1 MYVIIGYCPL
11 LFEICLQC
19 LKEYQN
25 DLLGIGDGGGVGM
38 VWVVGAIPLASKTSF
53 TFNNIVEY
61 IYILSQGF

>member
-1 MYVIIGYCPL
+1 MLINVCHYWIL
-11 LFEICLQC
+11 LFEICFQC

-61 IYILSQGF
+61 IYILP